1 MDQPAPHPPE
11 AMAEGVGGASKP
23 KKLPPGWTFSQPNG
37 TARNHQGSRSLVLS
51 PLEEGGSPGEE
62 GVEIP
67 LLGGGKGKGS
77 VSAPVTG
84 SALALGGR
92 GKLIGGSDDP
102 QDLLPAPV
110 VLVASETAKDWLE
123 MNTPAL
129 LEAGA
134 RIALSGR
141 DPMFRSMFFGKLLD
155 HQREVQSATLK
166 AKAGVLQGALA
177 ASASQKR
184 LMEVAQEVEAMDP
197 GKIMASLRS
206 AGEDVE

>member
-1 MDQPAPHPPE
+1 MDQPAPNPPE
-11 AMAEGVGGASKP
+11 AMTNDVGGASKP

-37 TARNHQGSRSLVLS
+37 TARNHQGSHSLVLS
-51 PLEEGGSPGEE
+51 PLEEGGE
-62 GVEIP
+62 GKEAIP
-67 LLGGGKGKGS
+67 LLGGGKGNGT
-77 VSAPVTG
+77 VSAPVSG
-84 SALALGGR
+84 SASSLGGR

-134 RIALSGR
+134 RLALSGR

-206 AGEDVE
+206 DGEDVE

>member
-1 MDQPAPHPPE
+1 MDQPAPNPPE
-11 AMAEGVGGASKP
+11 AMREGVGGASKP

-51 PLEEGGSPGEE
+51 PLEEGVGGE
-62 GVEIP
+62 GEIP
-67 LLGGGKGKGS
+67 LLGGGKGKGT

-84 SALALGGR
+84 STLALGGR
-92 GKLIGGSDDP
+92 GKLIGCSDDP

-110 VLVASETAKDWLE
+110 VLAASETAKDWLE
-123 MNTPAL
+123 TNTPAL

-134 RIALSGR
+134 RLALSGR

-155 HQREVQSATLK
+155 YQREVQSATLK

-177 ASASQKR
+177 ASASQQR
-184 LMEVAQEVEAMDP
+184 LMQAAKEVEAMDP

>member
-1 MDQPAPHPPE
+1 MDQTAPNPPE
-11 AMAEGVGGASKP
+11 AMTEGVGGASKP

-51 PLEEGGSPGEE
+51 PLEEGSGGE
-62 GVEIP
+62 GEIP
-67 LLGGGKGKGS
+67 LLGGGKGKGV
-77 VSAPVTG
+77 VSAPVLG
-84 SALALGGR
+84 SGKAQGAR
-92 GKLIGGSDDP
+92 GQAKGGSDDP
-102 QDLLPAPV
+102 EDLLPVPV
-110 VLVASETAKDWLE
+110 VLAASETAKDWLE
-123 MNTPAL
+123 TNTPAL

-134 RIALSGR
+134 RLALSGR

-155 HQREVQSATLK
+155 YQREVQSATLK

-197 GKIMASLRS
+197 GKIMVSLRS

>member
-1 MDQPAPHPPE
+1 MDQPAPNPPE
-11 AMAEGVGGASKP
+11 AMTNEVGGASKP

-51 PLEEGGSPGEE
+51 PLEEGGSPVE

-67 LLGGGKGKGS
+67 LLGGGKGKGT

-84 SALALGGR
+84 PALALGGR

-134 RIALSGR
+134 RLALSGR

-206 AGEDVE
+206 TGEDVE

>member
-1 MDQPAPHPPE
+1 MDQPAPNPPE
-11 AMAEGVGGASKP
+11 AMTNDVGGASKP

-51 PLEEGGSPGEE
+51 PLEEGISGES
-62 GVEIP
+62 EIP
-67 LLGGGKGKGS
+67 LLGGGKGKGV
-77 VSAPVTG
+77 VSAPVFG
-84 SALALGGR
+84 SGKAQGAR
-92 GKLIGGSDDP
+92 GQAKGDSDDP
-102 QDLLPAPV
+102 EDLLPAPV
-110 VLVASETAKDWLE
+110 VLEASATAKDWLE
-123 MNTPAL
+123 TNTPAL

-134 RIALSGR
+134 RLALSGR

-155 HQREVQSATLK
+155 YQREVQSATLK

-177 ASASQKR
+177 ASASQQR
-184 LMEVAQEVEAMDP
+184 LMQAAKEVEAMDP